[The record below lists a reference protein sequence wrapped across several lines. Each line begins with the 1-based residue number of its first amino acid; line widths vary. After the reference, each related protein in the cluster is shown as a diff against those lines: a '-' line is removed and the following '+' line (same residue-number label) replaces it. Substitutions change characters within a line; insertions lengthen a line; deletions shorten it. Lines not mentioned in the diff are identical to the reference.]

1 MTQMLTSEST
11 VDTSG
16 VPFAV
21 TDRCFIPRERYF
33 DRNFFEL
40 ENERLWPRVWQMAC
54 RLEEIPNV
62 GDYVEYNVA
71 RYSVLVVRTEKGEIK
86 AYQNACRHRATQLAI
101 GCGRFTGGQIV
112 CPFHGWRWNLD
123 GTPSNL
129 YGREG
134 FDERCLD
141 PEDVK
146 LIECQ
151 VGTWAGCV
159 FINMDCDAPPLSEAL
174 EPLQQYLDPLNV
186 ADMRVYWWKGVRL
199 NCNWKIAMEAFME
212 GWHVKATHPQLTM
225 GAGEEFPADFLSVQH
240 SYQNGHA
247 SLAQGHDNDMQAD
260 LGLSARAEADRT
272 LAFMRTTQEGLD
284 AMVLPKD
291 VRVIEGLRNLDCP
304 PEQFGAKVIEALY
317 AWNAGAGIRLPN
329 PEPDILGRWGSQW
342 FIFPNFMIHPL
353 FGNAISYRS
362 RPDSDDPE
370 HCLFEFWSLTLYPEG
385 QEPVKPTYD
394 GERPVDDASF
404 WPPIPRQDFSNI
416 ERQQRGLHTPG
427 YRSNRLASKFED
439 GIANMHVHLDSYLA
453 R

>member
-1 MTQMLTSEST
+1 MTQMLTSESE

-16 VPFAV
+16 VPFAI
-21 TDRCFIPRERYF
+21 TDRCFVPRERYF

-71 RYSVLVVRTEKGEIK
+71 RYSVLVVRTEKDEIK

-159 FINMDCDAPPLSEAL
+159 FINMDRDAPPLSKAL
-174 EPLQQYLDPLNV
+174 EPLQQYLDALNV

-212 GWHVKATHPQLTM
+212 GWHVQATHPQLTM

-240 SYQNGHA
+240 SYENGHA

-272 LAFMRTTQEGLD
+272 LAFMQITQEGLD

-304 PEQFGAKVIEALY
+304 PEQFAAKVIEALY

-329 PEPDILGRWGSQW
+329 PEPDILARWGSQW

-385 QEPVKPTYD
+385 QEPVKATYD

-453 R
+453 G